1 MAGANNQTIREEM
14 KMTSHKKA
22 PGGRWSIHQGQH
34 GKSHCYENI
43 CIITKI
49 RRKRKGVWR
58 CSR

>member
-1 MAGANNQTIREEM
+1 MSKN
-14 KMTSHKKA
+14 KKA
-22 PGGRWSIHQGQH
+22 PGRCGDIHQGQH
-34 GKSHCYENI
+34 GKSQCYENI

>member
-1 MAGANNQTIREEM
+1 MASANNPTIREEM

-22 PGGRWSIHQGQH
+22 PGGCGDIHQGRNAE
-34 GKSHCYENI
+34 HCYENV

>member
-1 MAGANNQTIREEM
+1 MDRQSM
-14 KMTSHKKA
+14 KKA
-22 PGGRWSIHQGQH
+22 PGGCGDIHQGRNAE
-34 GKSHCYENI
+34 HCYENI